1 MVATAPQRLELAPRR
16 SRLALVLWLSTAA
29 GVAVGL
35 WLLVL
40 PWWLRAALLLALPV
54 SARGLLWLPPGGETL
69 LWDGSAWR
77 LSRAAEAVVLADCRW
92 EFASRWLVVLSFRE
106 GRLRRYR
113 PVFADAVAAED
124 FRALLALARGTA
136 PA

>member
-1 MVATAPQRLELAPRR
+1 MWWSA
-16 SRLALVLWLSTAA
+16 AA
-29 GVAVGL
+29 GVAAGL

-54 SARGLLWLPPGGETL
+54 SARGLLWPRAASETL
-69 LWDGSAWR
+69 LWDGSGWR
-77 LSRAAEAVVLADCRW
+77 LSRGAEAIALADCRW

-113 PVFADAVAAED
+113 PVFADAVAADD
-124 FRALLALARGTA
+124 FRALLVLARGSA
-136 PA
+136 PG